1 MSKQWDESLTTGVA
15 SVDDQHR
22 QLVNIL
28 GQVLE
33 AMEQG
38 RSRADVGAVLDEL
51 DRYTAVHFSHEEE
64 CMFRYDCP
72 AAQRNEGEHR
82 EFLRIVVKFRRD
94 FDAKGAT
101 TKLVLRVREQLA
113 WWLETHIRTVDT
125 QLYPCVRARADLAG
139 SSQRRAT

>member
-1 MSKQWDESLTTGVA
+1 MSTQWDESLTTGVP
-15 SVDDQHR
+15 SIDDQHR
-22 QLVNIL
+22 RLVHIL

-38 RSRADVGAVLDEL
+38 RSRADVGEVLDEL
-51 DRYTAVHFSHEEE
+51 DRYTAGHFSHEEE

-72 AAQRNEGEHR
+72 AGQRNEREHR

-94 FDAKGAT
+94 FDANGAT
-101 TKLVLRVREQLA
+101 TRLVLRVREQLA

-125 QLYPCVRARADLAG
+125 QLYPCVRTRADPAG